1 MRTYRQGRGGTNLEL
16 DFEVSSDSLETSK
29 MKSNDNKRESLPEL
43 LSESD
48 EDTSNQSTTETE
60 SKWRQLSLQLRI
72 MKQTL
77 IL

>member
-1 MRTYRQGRGGTNLEL
+1 
-16 DFEVSSDSLETSK
+16 